1 MNLKEQIM
9 SLSDNKFKCLESAEI
24 GGIYVITLGD
34 DSDDYALNFEVSTDN
49 VGVNIIDTAEKSI
62 LDSYDAAYDNEDEF
76 NDGIVTAV
84 ATYETI
90 RRLRKKPAVTESFK
104 VGDRIQN
111 TEDDRLGEVTDVI
124 SNKPEIDDNES
135 AAYAIKYDDGQTEM
149 LSAELMKKTTKK
161 KEQKVESVESS
172 DNLEQ
177 PTDTVATVDV
187 ETIIAEASNDQLI
200 NQLVININDASDKA
214 EDELIKRVLNDIAL
228 QISGLKEE
236 LDHIL

>member
-1 MNLKEQIM
+1 M
-9 SLSDNKFKCLESAEI
+9 
-24 GGIYVITLGD
+24 
-34 DSDDYALNFEVSTDN
+34 
-49 VGVNIIDTAEKSI
+49 
-62 LDSYDAAYDNEDEF
+62 
-76 NDGIVTAV
+76 
-84 ATYETI
+84 
-90 RRLRKKPAVTESFK
+90 
-104 VGDRIQN
+104 
-111 TEDDRLGEVTDVI
+111 GEVTDVI